1 MATVFCGVAVTVAQL
16 GNIVTCA
23 EHACH
28 YQLVQWNAFDLQ
40 AVEIR
45 PAYVLQQH
53 CGTWHEIW
61 YAAVELVYMII
72 RIAAHI
78 HKFFHAVLRLCTVI
92 HRRNSVASG
101 SSHLHAVAVGKDSLK
116 RTYTVNAALA
126 RCPVGIEK
134 GSQSSGRLYPATATR
149 RLSIATT
156 ARCYVTTTA
165 GTYRLDICST
175 FTYSLVC
182 CGGGRGLPPNIRHAR
197 KNTPDKRQ
205 QYHHGKESLKISFLR
220 NYHILN
226 KPNKHY
232 FAKLNAKLQINP
244 E

>member
-134 GSQSSGRLYPATATR
+134 VAKAVDGCIPPPPHAGCPSRQPPDATLPRPPAHTGLTSVPPSPTALSAAVEAEASR
-149 RLSIATT
+149 RTSATPGKT
-156 ARCYVTTTA
+156 HLTSASNTTTA
-165 GTYRLDICST
+165 
-175 FTYSLVC
+175 
-182 CGGGRGLPPNIRHAR
+182 
-197 KNTPDKRQ
+197 KNP
-205 QYHHGKESLKISFLR
+205 
-220 NYHILN
+220 
-226 KPNKHY
+226 
-232 FAKLNAKLQINP
+232 
-244 E
+244 